1 MIKKDF
7 FRIIVKLI
15 GLYWM
20 VTTLYAQLPFLISVF
35 FKEFN
40 STYLPYTISYF
51 VICISLFVFL
61 VFYTDKVISLL
72 KLDKGFDDD
81 KIEFSNFNTANIVKL
96 ALIIVSCILIVN
108 NISPFINQSYYFFK
122 LKFSM
127 NLSDTVGYTS
137 QNDYIWA
144 TSFVNLLS
152 GYLLLTNYPAVSGF
166 IMKITQKKE
175 VG

>member
-7 FRIIVKLI
+7 FRIIIKLI
-15 GLYWM
+15 GLYWI
-20 VTTLYAQLPFLISVF
+20 VTTLYAQLPYLISVF

-40 STYLPYTISYF
+40 STYLPYALSYF
-51 VICISLFVFL
+51 VICISLFVSL

-72 KLDKGFDDD
+72 KLDKGFDEDR
-81 KIEFSNFNTANIVKL
+81 IEFSNFNIGNIIKL

-108 NISPFINQSYYFFK
+108 NISPFINQSYNFLK

-127 NLSDTVGYTS
+127 NLSDTVSYTS

-152 GYLLLTNYPAVSGF
+152 GYLILTNYPAVSSF
-166 IMKITQKKE
+166 LLKITQKKE
-175 VG
+175 E